1 MSADQALAFAILFG
15 ALALFVWSKIRHDV
29 VAILVLLA
37 TVAAGLV
44 SPEQAFGGFGHPAVV
59 TVAAVL
65 ILSHGLKVAGVVD
78 AIVSALEPYTKHQFA
93 HLAVLTAAVTVA
105 SAFMNNVGALAILMP
120 VTIATAI
127 KWERSPAMFLMPLAF
142 GSLLGGLTTLIGT
155 PPNIIVAGFRS
166 HEGNPPFR
174 MFDFLPVGGVLA
186 LVGGVFIV
194 LVGWRLL
201 PKERM
206 KVQRSGTLFE
216 IDEYVVEVRVCE
228 DSNLAGD
235 TIRALIG
242 VQDETVSVVGIER
255 AHRALPPYR
264 GRRLEVGDVLIIQ
277 TDPSNLDRLVTAH
290 KLEVV
295 EGEKPHRLDQFDWVD
310 ARLAEAV
317 VGPGSELVGRSSL
330 AARYRLGRD
339 VLLIAIARQGNPI
352 RTRLSRVSL
361 QPADVLLLQGESAA
375 VEDAF
380 KRLGLMPLA
389 DRGLAIGL
397 PRPLVLALG
406 IFALAI
412 VATASGAVS
421 TSIAFGAAAVA
432 YVLAGVLPIRQL
444 YEGIDWPVVVLLG
457 AMFPLGFALEDTGAA
472 ALVANLVASEAF
484 GLPVWVVLTLVL
496 IFAIALS
503 NVINNAAT
511 ALIMAP
517 LAIGIAQR
525 LGVSDDT
532 FLMAVALGASCA
544 FMTPIGHQSN
554 TLVMGPGGYEFGDYW
569 RMGLPLTLLVIL
581 VAVPML
587 LWVWPP
593 GA

>member
-1 MSADQALAFAILFG
+1 
-15 ALALFVWSKIRHDV
+15 
-29 VAILVLLA
+29 
-37 TVAAGLV
+37 
-44 SPEQAFGGFGHPAVV
+44 
-59 TVAAVL
+59 
-65 ILSHGLKVAGVVD
+65 
-78 AIVSALEPYTKHQFA
+78 
-93 HLAVLTAAVTVA
+93 
-105 SAFMNNVGALAILMP
+105 MNNVGALAILMP

-127 KWERSPAMFLMPLAF
+127 KWERPPAMFLMPLAF

-155 PPNIIVAGFRS
+155 PPNIIVAEFRA
-166 HEGNPPFR
+166 HEGLPSFQ
-174 MFDFLPVGGVLA
+174 MFDFLPVGAALA

-201 PKERM
+201 PKARM

-216 IDEYVVEVRVCE
+216 IDEYVVEMRVCE

-235 TIRALIG
+235 TIRALTG
-242 VQDETVSVVGIER
+242 VRDESVSVVGIER

-277 TDPSNLDRLVTAH
+277 TDSSNLDRLVSIH

-295 EGEKPHRLDQFDWVD
+295 EGDKPHRLDQFDWVD
-310 ARLAEAV
+310 ARLVEAV

-339 VLLIAIARQGNPI
+339 VLLMAIARQGNPI
-352 RTRLSRVSL
+352 RTRLSRVAL
-361 QPADVLLLQGESAA
+361 QPGDVLLLQGESVAI
-375 VEDAF
+375 EDAF

-397 PRPLVLALG
+397 PRPLLLALG
-406 IFALAI
+406 IFFLGI
-412 VATASGAVS
+412 LATATGAVP
-421 TSIAFGAAAVA
+421 TSIAFGAAAVG
-432 YVLAGVLPIRQL
+432 YVLAGVLPVRQL
-444 YEGIDWPVVVLLG
+444 YEGIDWPVIVLLG
-457 AMFPLGFALEDTGAA
+457 GMFPLGFALEETGAA
-472 ALVANLVASEAF
+472 ALIAELVVSDGL
-484 GLPVWVVLTLVL
+484 GLPVWAVLTLVL
-496 IFAIALS
+496 VFAILLS

-517 LAIGIAQR
+517 LAIGIADR
-525 LGVSDDT
+525 LEVSGDT

-544 FMTPIGHQSN
+544 FLTPIGHQSN
-554 TLVMGPGGYEFGDYW
+554 TLVMGPGGYEFQDYW
-569 RMGLPLTLLVIL
+569 RMGLPLTVLVVL

-593 GA
+593 GG